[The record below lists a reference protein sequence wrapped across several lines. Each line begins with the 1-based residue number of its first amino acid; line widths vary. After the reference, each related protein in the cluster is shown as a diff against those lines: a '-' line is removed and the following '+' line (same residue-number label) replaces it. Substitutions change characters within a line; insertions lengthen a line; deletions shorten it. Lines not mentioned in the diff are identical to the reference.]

1 MLVLTRK
8 VNEGIMIGD
17 DIEIRINRIDSDY
30 VKIGIQ
36 APRSMSIYRDE
47 IYKQIKE
54 SNLGAVCTHG
64 GQITSLKLQPKP
76 GVLLKAAAKA

>member
-17 DIEIRINRIDSDY
+17 DIEIRINRIDADH

-36 APRSMSIYRDE
+36 APRSMPIYRDE

-54 SNLGAVCTHG
+54 SNLSAVCTHS
-64 GQITSLKLQPKP
+64 GQITKLKLVPKP
-76 GVLLKAAAKA
+76 IQNSTPSSL